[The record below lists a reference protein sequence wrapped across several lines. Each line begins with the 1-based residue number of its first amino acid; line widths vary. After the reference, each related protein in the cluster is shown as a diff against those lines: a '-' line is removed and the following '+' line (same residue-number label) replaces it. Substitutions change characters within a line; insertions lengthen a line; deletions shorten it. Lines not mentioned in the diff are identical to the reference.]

1 MSIGGRAGLST
12 PCCSQS
18 LNCREPRALSISS
31 MTASNVARSVS
42 RAGTPFVVRRLNA
55 LRDELKREEFDV
67 AAANRAL
74 KAAVEGIVL
83 NPENARLELHW
94 RDRDVVSELRLW
106 TKHQKVFSE
115 AD

>member
-1 MSIGGRAGLST
+1 
-12 PCCSQS
+12 
-18 LNCREPRALSISS
+18 
-31 MTASNVARSVS
+31 
-42 RAGTPFVVRRLNA
+42 
-55 LRDELKREEFDV
+55 
-67 AAANRAL
+67 
-74 KAAVEGIVL
+74 VEGIVL